1 MEKSGLTIN
10 TLYPLACGSGAPSV
24 SQNCWPTRWISLCL
38 RQGRLSGSHFG
49 VLGPE
54 PLVRQKRKKNILVIL
69 VYLCSRGAGLV
80 KYYHQNKTAP
90 EPRVRQKRKKKT
102 YFSHF
107 GVLMLQTRPGGWGGS
122 SEVLPPK

>member
-1 MEKSGLTIN
+1 MQWICLKGKKWTDYK
-10 TLYPLACGSGAPSV
+10 YPLWVVHWLAVLARLV
-24 SQNCWPTRWISLCL
+24 QARTVLARWISLCL

-54 PLVRQKRKKNILVIL
+54 PLVRQ
-69 VYLCSRGAGLV
+69 
-80 KYYHQNKTAP
+80 TAP
-90 EPRVRQKRKKKT
+90 EPRVRRKRIK